1 MNDLIR
7 VIEILLIAHY
17 CFHRCPKRIVVV
29 PNRSSI
35 GGHSADTNST
45 SKAGYVEEGC
55 VDESTRGRGHCN
67 QFSDTKPAREDGN
80 SPAATAITTESPET
94 NSATDAASSKPTADR
109 IKRDDVDKQG
119 LKRTR
124 SPKAS
129 VSQLFGRWQPQTVL
143 GMHVR
148 VNPIYPSTMEAKLVP
163 WEHTCTEAT
172 MNKDTACLHT
182 GDKEETDTRRHV
194 CFIV

>member
-17 CFHRCPKRIVVV
+17 CFHRCPKRVVVV

-35 GGHSADTNST
+35 RGHSADTNST

-94 NSATDAASSKPTADR
+94 NSATDAASSKPTTDR

-172 MNKDTACLHT
+172 KNKDTACLHT